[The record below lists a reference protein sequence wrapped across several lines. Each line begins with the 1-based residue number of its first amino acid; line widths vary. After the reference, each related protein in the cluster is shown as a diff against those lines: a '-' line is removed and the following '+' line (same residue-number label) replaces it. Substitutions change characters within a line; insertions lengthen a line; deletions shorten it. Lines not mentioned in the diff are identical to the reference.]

1 MDNDLE
7 VQVMLDISPSTIAA
21 SNNSMN
27 QARGA
32 AGRARVVPAL
42 VMLDVGMQW
51 PGCCPAR

>member
-42 VMLDVGMQW
+42 VMLDVM
-51 PGCCPAR
+51 